1 VNMPEKHRRAAAA
14 GFTLLELMVSLSL
27 IGLLSLLA
35 FGALNLSLKA
45 VGRGQVAA
53 ANLQELRVG
62 QSFLERSLSSTAPGL
77 KEVKDA
83 HPYFLGAPQ
92 EMRFFT
98 FMPLEAHNLGGLYH
112 WRVLVGRDA
121 AGENVVAV
129 EQCKSVNWTLDPEGV
144 EIRQILL
151 KNVASVRFFYGQ
163 NGREYDHWDA
173 QKNLGPPQYVKV
185 QLALGGQETQEWLIS
200 IHVYDFASSAQQTSQ
215 QGE

>member
-1 VNMPEKHRRAAAA
+1 MPEKHRRAAAA
-14 GFTLLELMVSLSL
+14 GFTLLELMVSLGLVS
-27 IGLLSLLA
+27 LLSLLA
-35 FGALNLSLKA
+35 FTALNLSLKA

-62 QSFLERSLSSTAPGL
+62 QSFLERSLSSAAPGL

-83 HPYFLGAPQ
+83 QQYFLGDPQ

-98 FMPLEAHNLGGLYH
+98 FLPLEAHNLGGIYH
-112 WRVLVGRDA
+112 WRVLVGQDE
-121 AGENVVAV
+121 AGQSVVAV
-129 EQCKSVNWTLDPEGV
+129 EQCKSVNWIRDPEGV

-163 NGREYDHWDA
+163 NGKEYDHWDG
-173 QKNLGPPQYVKV
+173 QRSHGPPQYVKV

-200 IHVYDFASSAQQTSQ
+200 IHVYDFATSTQQTNP
-215 QGE
+215 GG